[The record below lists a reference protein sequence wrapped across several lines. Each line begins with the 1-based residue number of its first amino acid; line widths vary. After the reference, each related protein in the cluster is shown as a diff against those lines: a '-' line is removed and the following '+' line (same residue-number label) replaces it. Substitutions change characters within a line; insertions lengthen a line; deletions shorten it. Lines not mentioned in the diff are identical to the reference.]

1 MTTLMASPTSLAP
14 LRASS
19 FTKRL
24 GLGLAAAAIAAIP
37 ASEALAGAG
46 DAFAV
51 AGLGVGAVGIVDI
64 GFLAYDV
71 WQIEDDNEPDEGAMI
86 AQTAVW
92 APQMALANA
101 LIVVGQVDKES
112 GPVLTLV
119 GLVPAVFT
127 TGMTTFGA
135 WSLANHDVP
144 AGPRFGVSFMIG
156 ANFVLTTGAITTA
169 FVGHHV
175 ASPWLA
181 IPEIAIGSAQAVP
194 SFVQAARDPDHRA
207 AWIGLGAWSTA
218 IVAHGAV
225 SAVISANDRTSDDD
239 VARPDGKKKEA
250 GLPFVVAPT
259 VYTEGATSMPGAVVV
274 GMF

>member
-1 MTTLMASPTSLAP
+1 MLFRASPASPSPSAAFRRLA
-14 LRASS
+14 LA
-19 FTKRL
+19 
-24 GLGLAAAAIAAIP
+24 LAAAIFGLP
-37 ASEALAGAG
+37 ASDALAGPG

-51 AGLGVGAVGIVDI
+51 AGLGVGAVGIVDV
-64 GFLAYDV
+64 GFFAYDI
-71 WQIEDDNEPDEGAMI
+71 WQIEDDNEPAEGAMI

-92 APQMALANA
+92 APQMALTNA
-101 LIVVGQVDKES
+101 LIVAGQIDQES

-119 GLVPAVFT
+119 GLVPAVFS

-135 WSLANHDVP
+135 WSLANKDVP

-156 ANFVLTTGAITTA
+156 ANFVLTTGAITSA
-169 FVGHHV
+169 FVGNHA
-175 ASPWLA
+175 ASPWLS
-181 IPEIAIGSAQAVP
+181 IPEIAVGAAQAVP

-225 SAVISANDRTSDDD
+225 SAVVSANTRTSDEAVSRVD
-239 VARPDGKKKEA
+239 PKKKEQA

-259 VYTEGATSMPGAVVV
+259 VYTEGKASMPGAVLV
-274 GMF
+274 GAF